1 MTEETK
7 EIKNIQEAMV
17 YIQANLNAPKNQK
30 TKQYNYRSCEDVV
43 EAVKKICLPIGAFLK
58 IVDDIVLVG
67 DFPYVKATATLVWGG
82 NEVST
87 VAWAREDLNNKFM
100 SPAQNTGATS
110 SYARKYALNGLFA
123 IDDNKD
129 FDSNE
134 YQQTVEDKK
143 EQLNKKL
150 KLDIDACVDVKGLT
164 ALYSTVKPNN
174 EQKVLFTN
182 KKEELLKNE
191 NN

>member
-1 MTEETK
+1 MNKK
-7 EIKNIQEAMV
+7 EAFNNIQEVMV
-17 YIQANLNAPKNQK
+17 YIQSNLNAPKNQK
-30 TKQYNYRSCEDVV
+30 AKNYSYRSCEDII
-43 EAVKKICLPIGAFLK
+43 EAVKKICLPIGAILQMNDE
-58 IVDDIVLVG
+58 ILVVG
-67 DFPYVKATATLVWGG
+67 NCHYIKATTSIIFGG
-82 NEVST
+82 DSMDA
-87 VAWAREDLNNKFM
+87 VAYAREDLNNKFM

-110 SYARKYALNGLFA
+110 TYARKYALNGLFA

-129 FDSNE
+129 FDSSE
-134 YQQTVEDKK
+134 YQQTIEDKK

-164 ALYSTVKPNN
+164 ALYSTVKPND
-174 EQKVLFTN
+174 EQKLLFTK